1 MRIFIINNADG
12 IAIAATIDEEKA
24 IELCKENKN
33 NNWYYSELQLY
44 KSDYIELTLINNKSI
59 NIR

>member
-33 NNWYYSELQLY
+33 NNWYYQVLPLY